1 VVLLPDTSKI
11 NSFGRVN
18 ENTSKWSQ
26 RRQMAS
32 FHNKED
38 NMKRSMAFILIQCAL
53 FICLAVSG
61 AVAADNGQNNSQNV
75 LALPELIQQAMER
88 NPAIIAAKNKWESGY
103 EIIEAR
109 RALPDPQVSYTYFV
123 ESVETRV
130 GPQENIFG
138 AKQKFPFYGKRA
150 LKAEVAA
157 KEAEALK
164 ASYEVVKQEVV
175 RQVKLAFYDLF
186 YVSTIIDITN
196 DEKEILR
203 RFEQIATIK
212 YETGK
217 GSQQNILK
225 VQVEISRL
233 QDKLLTL
240 ASVKQT
246 VDARLNTLMDRLPD
260 TPLGKPMQPKFRD
273 FFFIKQQ
280 LFRIARENRP
290 ELKRGDAWIEKSN
303 RVLSLAKKDYYPDLT
318 VGANYIDVDEGP
330 LNFSDNGKD
339 AFNVMV
345 SVNVPIWRKKLSAQ
359 VSSASKMIKAR
370 KNVYQNILNQTLFEV
385 EDNLFKIR
393 TARETFNLYRN
404 ALIPQAE
411 QSLRSAE
418 AGYVTG
424 IVNFLDLLDAE
435 RVLLK
440 IQFGHWKAYT
450 DYLKRIADMERA
462 VGTEL
467 AEVLPKEAAPE
478 VKEE

>member
-1 VVLLPDTSKI
+1 
-11 NSFGRVN
+11 
-18 ENTSKWSQ
+18 
-26 RRQMAS
+26 M
-32 FHNKED
+32 ED
-38 NMKRSMAFILIQCAL
+38 KMKRLTVFLLIQCSLVL
-53 FICLAVSG
+53 FFKIPFVKAVDKVPMD
-61 AVAADNGQNNSQNV
+61 A
-75 LALPELIQQAMER
+75 PEMLDLQELLKEATER
-88 NPAIIAAKNKWESGY
+88 NPAIIAAKNKWQSGH

-130 GPQENIFG
+130 GPQENIFS
-138 AKQKFPFYGKRA
+138 ANQKFPFFGKRD

-157 KEAEALK
+157 KGAEALK
-164 ASYEVVKQEVV
+164 ASHEVVKQEVV

-196 DEKEILR
+196 NEKEILR

-246 VDARLNTLMDRLPD
+246 ADARLNTLMDRPPN

-290 ELKRGDAWIEKSN
+290 ELKRGDARIEKSN
-303 RVLSLAKKDYYPDLT
+303 QELSLAKKDYYPDLT
-318 VGANYIDVDEGP
+318 VGANYIEVGEGP
-330 LNFSDNGKD
+330 LNFSDNGQD
-339 AFNVMV
+339 AFNVMF

-359 VSSASKMIKAR
+359 VSSASKMIKAQ
-370 KNVYQNILNQTLFEV
+370 KNAYQNILNLTLFEV
-385 EDNLFKIR
+385 EDNHFKIQ
-393 TARETFNLYRN
+393 TARETVRLYRN
-404 ALIPQAE
+404 VLIPQAE
-411 QSLRSAE
+411 QSLKSAE
-418 AGYVTG
+418 VGYITG

-440 IQFGHWKAYT
+440 IQLGYWQGYT
-450 DYLKRIADMERA
+450 NYLKRIADMERS
-462 VGTEL
+462 VGMEL
-467 AEVLPKEAAPE
+467 AEHFPAEVSPE

>member
-1 VVLLPDTSKI
+1 
-11 NSFGRVN
+11 
-18 ENTSKWSQ
+18 
-26 RRQMAS
+26 
-32 FHNKED
+32 
-38 NMKRSMAFILIQCAL
+38 MKRSMAFILIQCAL

-61 AVAADNGQNNSQNV
+61 AVAADKGQNNSQSM
-75 LALPELIQQAMER
+75 LDLPELIRQAMEK
-88 NPAIIAAKNKWESGY
+88 NPAIIAAKNKWQSGH

-138 AKQKFPFYGKRA
+138 AKQKFPFLGKRD

-164 ASYEVVKQEVV
+164 ASHEVVKQEVV

-203 RFEQIATIK
+203 RFEQIAAVK

-233 QDKLLTL
+233 QEKLLAL
-240 ASVKQT
+240 AGAKQT
-246 VDARLNTLMDRLPD
+246 AGARLNTLLDRPPD
-260 TPLGKPMQPKFRD
+260 TTLGKPMQPEFRN
-273 FFFIKQQ
+273 FFFVKQQ

-303 RVLSLAKKDYYPDLT
+303 RTLSLAKKDYYPDLT

-359 VSSASKMIKAR
+359 VSSASKMIKAQ
-370 KNVYQNILNQTLFEV
+370 KNAYQNILNQTLFEV
-385 EDNLFKIR
+385 EDNLFKIQ

-404 ALIPQAE
+404 VLIPQAE

-435 RVLLK
+435 RILLR
-440 IQFGHWKAYT
+440 IHFGHWKAYT
-450 DYLKRIADMERA
+450 DYLKRIADMERS
-462 VGTEL
+462 VGMEL
-467 AEVLPKEAAPE
+467 AEVLPAEAPPE

>member
-1 VVLLPDTSKI
+1 
-11 NSFGRVN
+11 
-18 ENTSKWSQ
+18 
-26 RRQMAS
+26 MAS
-32 FHNKED
+32 SHNKED
-38 NMKRSMAFILIQCAL
+38 KMKRSMAFILIQCAL
-53 FICLAVSG
+53 LLCLAVSG
-61 AVAADNGQNNSQNV
+61 AVADDKGQKNSQSM
-75 LALPELIQQAMER
+75 LDLPELIRQAMEK
-88 NPAIIAAKNKWESGY
+88 NPAIIAAEKKWQSARD
-103 EIIEAR
+103 IIEAR

-130 GPQENIFG
+130 GPQKNIFG
-138 AKQKFPFYGKRA
+138 AKQKFPFFGKRD

-164 ASYEVVKQEVV
+164 ASYEAVKQEVV
-175 RQVKLAFYDLF
+175 RQVKLAFYQLF

-225 VQVEISRL
+225 VHVEISQL

-246 VDARLNTLMDRLPD
+246 AGARLNMLLDRPPD
-260 TPLGKPMQPKFRD
+260 NPLGKPVQPEFKD

-280 LFRIARENRP
+280 LFRLARENRP
-290 ELKRGDAWIEKSN
+290 ELKGGVARIEKSD
-303 RVLSLAKKDYYPDLT
+303 VMLGLAKKDFYPDLT
-318 VGANYIDVDEGP
+318 VGANYIAVDEGP

-345 SVNVPIWRKKLSAQ
+345 SVNVPIWREKLSAQ
-359 VSSASKMIKAR
+359 VSSASKMIKAQ
-370 KNVYQNILNQTLFEV
+370 KNAYQNILNRTLFEV
-385 EDNLFKIR
+385 EDNLFKIQ
-393 TARETFNLYRN
+393 TARETVRLYRN
-404 ALIPQAE
+404 VLIPQAE

-424 IVNFLDLLDAE
+424 TVNFLDLLDAE
-435 RVLLK
+435 RILLR
-440 IQFGHWKAYT
+440 IHFGHWKAYT
-450 DYLKRIADMERA
+450 DYLKRIADMERS
-462 VGTEL
+462 VGMEL
-467 AEVLPKEAAPE
+467 VEYLPEDAPPE